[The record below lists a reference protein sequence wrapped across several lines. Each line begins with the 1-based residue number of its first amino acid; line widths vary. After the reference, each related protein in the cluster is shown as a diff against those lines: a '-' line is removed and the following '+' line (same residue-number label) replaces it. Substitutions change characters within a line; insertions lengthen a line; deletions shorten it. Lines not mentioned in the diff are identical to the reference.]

1 MTFGRKFLRF
11 LYPQQEKQRMAFRY
25 MMSEIEACAEDI
37 TRTIRKDLKEQ
48 NVKVNGKHKEM

>member
-11 LYPQQEKQRMAFRY
+11 LYPQQERQRMAFRY

-37 TRTIRKDLKEQ
+37 TRTIRKDMKTQ
-48 NVKVNGKHKEM
+48 KMNGTKKVM